1 MRSNKLQSA
10 RQMGNVNRV
19 PGEEIPVGAAWSA
32 PCAGGES
39 TKCHIKSQLT

>member
-10 RQMGNVNRV
+10 GQMQNVNCV
-19 PGEEIPVGAAWSA
+19 PGEEIPMGAAWPA
-32 PCAGGES
+32 LCAGGKS